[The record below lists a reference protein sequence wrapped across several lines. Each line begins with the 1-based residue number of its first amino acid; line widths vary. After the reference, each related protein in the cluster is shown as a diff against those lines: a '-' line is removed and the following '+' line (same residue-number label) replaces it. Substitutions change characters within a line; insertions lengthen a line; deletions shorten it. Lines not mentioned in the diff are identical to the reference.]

1 MYPAKICP
9 KCGGT
14 MEMADSLSGG
24 RLIKLGDALGDRVV
38 PFYCK
43 NCGYIELYVDKILRK
58 R

>member
-1 MYPAKICP
+1 
-9 KCGGT
+9 
-14 MEMADSLSGG
+14 MADSLSGG